1 MKKPTIS
8 CWRPHDN
15 SPIFC
20 SFGGIHKIS
29 CYLPQPHLLDC
40 KVHPVFYLTIQYKHN
55 KNITY
60 LEISF
65 HATEQYS
72 EHYSDLCHWQS
83 KTNSMRHMESI
94 QNMERPIKLCQIQHE
109 SSLTFSSTCEIF
121 MPCTRCTFCLPSLE
135 KEQPGMPTNSH
146 SIPKGPKQRSRTK
159 PWPSQY
165 SAARLEWH
173 PWELPK
179 LSM

>member
-146 SIPKGPKQRSRTK
+146 SIP
-159 PWPSQY
+159 
-165 SAARLEWH
+165 
-173 PWELPK
+173 
-179 LSM
+179 